1 MVFLV
6 ATREQGDLGDA
17 NSGGMGRAELIGGTG
32 KYANITGQ
40 CSYGTRYLSA
50 SAGVTSHDCAWSQP
64 WGQDP
69 LKCGEFPFLVR
80 RW

>member
-40 CSYGTRYLSA
+40 CSYETRYLSA
-50 SAGVTSHDCAWSQP
+50 STGVTSHDCAWSQP
-64 WGQDP
+64 
-69 LKCGEFPFLVR
+69 
-80 RW
+80 